1 MSTWRSKRPG
11 SVPDL
16 QCVAFAPKRA
26 EDWPQGH
33 RWMQD
38 ECIIQRLLMAAS
50 AASRVE
56 IVRDVASL
64 MARLAEWRR
73 AGETIGLVPTMGA
86 LHAGHIFLVH
96 EAKKHARRV
105 VMSIFVNPAQFAPSE
120 DFCSYPRSFEAD
132 ADLFESAEG
141 DLIFAPSVEAM
152 YGEGFATTIT
162 LAGPAA
168 VGLED
173 RFRPAHFAG
182 VAIIVAKLLNQ
193 CRPDVAIFGEKD
205 YQQLKVVT
213 RMARDLD
220 FETEIVGVPTLR
232 DADGLAL
239 SSRNI
244 FLSAKERVLAPRLY
258 AALRRCAHDI
268 KGGVAI
274 EIALDS
280 ARATLAAAGFV
291 TDYFEARHAE
301 TLCPVAS
308 RGEGPIRLLAAARL
322 GKTRLIDNIAL

>member
-1 MSTWRSKRPG
+1 
-11 SVPDL
+11 
-16 QCVAFAPKRA
+16 
-26 EDWPQGH
+26 
-33 RWMQD
+33 
-38 ECIIQRLLMAAS
+38 MAAS

-64 MARLAEWRR
+64 RTRLAEWRR
-73 AGETIGLVPTMGA
+73 AGEMIGLVPTMGA
-86 LHAGHIFLVH
+86 LHAGHISLVH

-132 ADLFESAEG
+132 ADLFESARG

-152 YGEGFATTIT
+152 YGEGFATTII
-162 LAGPAA
+162 LSGPAT

-173 RFRPAHFAG
+173 RFRPTHFAG
-182 VAIIVAKLLNQ
+182 VAIIVAKLLNH
-193 CRPDVAIFGEKD
+193 CRPEVAVFGEKD

-220 FETEIVGVPTLR
+220 FETGILGAPTLR

-274 EIALDS
+274 ETALDS

-301 TLCPVAS
+301 TLCPIAS
-308 RGEGPIRLLAAARL
+308 RGEGPIRLLAAAKL
-322 GKTRLIDNIAL
+322 GETRLIDNIAL

>member
-1 MSTWRSKRPG
+1 
-11 SVPDL
+11 
-16 QCVAFAPKRA
+16 
-26 EDWPQGH
+26 
-33 RWMQD
+33 
-38 ECIIQRLLMAAS
+38 MAAS

-56 IVRDVASL
+56 IVRDVAGL
-64 MARLAEWRR
+64 GARLAEWRR

-86 LHAGHIFLVH
+86 LHAGHISLVH

-120 DFCSYPRSFEAD
+120 GFNAYPR
-132 ADLFESAEG
+132 LFEQDAALFAAARG
-141 DLIFAPSVEAM
+141 DLLFAPSVEAM

-182 VAIIVAKLLNQ
+182 VVTIVAKLLNQ
-193 CRPDVAIFGEKD
+193 CRPDVATLGEKD

-220 FETEIVGVPTLR
+220 FETEILGVPTVR

-239 SSRNI
+239 SSRNA
-244 FLSAKERVLAPRLY
+244 FLSAKERALAPSLY
-258 AALRRCAHDI
+258 TALRRCAREI
-268 KGGVAI
+268 NGGVAT
-274 EIALDS
+274 ETALDS
-280 ARATLAAAGFV
+280 ARATLAAASFV
-291 TDYFEARHAE
+291 TDYFEARHADS
-301 TLCPVAS
+301 LCRIASGGQGPV
-308 RGEGPIRLLAAARL
+308 RLLAAAKL
-322 GKTRLIDNIAL
+322 GKTRLIDNIAV